1 MELLTSTHEFFHQV
15 LRSALTSHALTLRDT
30 TEFYL
35 VNLLAEGSDTADI
48 DQPLSLKLAA
58 AEQVDGPERV
68 RLLKEI
74 GDTALYLC
82 GFFAESLSRRLV
94 SVEFYMALGG
104 TAYGHLATTG
114 RTVSELL
121 RTVFDEL
128 ASKFPRVV
136 ELLSDARSQLCI
148 HSSTNILRLY
158 EQWLQTRSEH
168 LARRLRAAG
177 LILPSQTPQG

>member
-15 LRSALTSHALTLRDT
+15 LRSALSTHSLTLRET

-35 VNLLAEGSDTADI
+35 VNLLSESRETAALDE
-48 DQPLSLKLAA
+48 PLSLKLAE
-58 AEQVDGPERV
+58 AEQAAGPERV

-74 GDTALYLC
+74 GDTALYVC

-104 TAYGHLATTG
+104 AAYGHLASTG

-121 RTVFDEL
+121 RAVFDEL
-128 ASKFPRVV
+128 ACKFPRIV
-136 ELLSDARSQLCI
+136 ELLTDARSQLCI
-148 HSSTNILRLY
+148 QSSANVLRLY
-158 EQWLQTRSEH
+158 EQWLHTRSEH

-177 LILPSQTPQG
+177 LILPSQTPQS